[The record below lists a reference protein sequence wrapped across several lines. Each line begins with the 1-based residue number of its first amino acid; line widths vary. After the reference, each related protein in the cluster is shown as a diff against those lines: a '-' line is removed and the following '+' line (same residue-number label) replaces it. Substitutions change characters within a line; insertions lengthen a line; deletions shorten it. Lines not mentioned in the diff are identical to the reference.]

1 MSAAMRRTSGN
12 EIVCVRAFVLIPVV
26 AVCLLTLRAALLLYF
41 YSGPLVSV
49 VLSTS
54 ADTAAWPT
62 GPAGGA
68 GLLDRVLS
76 LRSIEHA
83 RPRQPRRRPKDE
95 AALFA
100 VHVRRGD
107 PTGDGRP
114 PGEVERL
121 AAQRLARDDGAEFEA
136 GDERRIVRAHFVY
149 ENDLE
154 DPLDPVEIERWL
166 GGAPGADVSRLVEA
180 SRRTERDAVG
190 EAFDEFS
197 GIYGAAVKTRA
208 IRWLHESP
216 PTYDRAWVIE
226 PDVVFAGRWTE
237 LFAFYDGEFPAH
249 DLVSVNSTHSTGGS
263 AWPHAAACTLCAEGD
278 GRWQTAF
285 LPVFR
290 ISKRLASA
298 VIEVLRS
305 NLTGHHEALLPTV
318 CERLSWCKWTSIS
331 HGDVY
336 RYRPLI
342 TLEEAERDAKPG
354 RLYHPVKS
362 AEALRAFARVE
373 V

>member
-1 MSAAMRRTSGN
+1 MRRTSGN

-114 PGEVERL
+114 TGEVERL

-136 GDERRIVRAHFVY
+136 GDERTIVRAHFVY

-166 GGAPGADVSRLVEA
+166 GGAP
-180 SRRTERDAVG
+180 
-190 EAFDEFS
+190 
-197 GIYGAAVKTRA
+197 
-208 IRWLHESP
+208 
-216 PTYDRAWVIE
+216 
-226 PDVVFAGRWTE
+226 
-237 LFAFYDGEFPAH
+237 
-249 DLVSVNSTHSTGGS
+249 
-263 AWPHAAACTLCAEGD
+263 
-278 GRWQTAF
+278 
-285 LPVFR
+285 
-290 ISKRLASA
+290 
-298 VIEVLRS
+298 
-305 NLTGHHEALLPTV
+305 
-318 CERLSWCKWTSIS
+318 
-331 HGDVY
+331 
-336 RYRPLI
+336 
-342 TLEEAERDAKPG
+342 
-354 RLYHPVKS
+354 
-362 AEALRAFARVE
+362 
-373 V
+373 